1 MPRDDDAEI
10 YEKHAEEL
18 VGFATG
24 LVGPSDAADVV
35 SEAVLRC
42 LRSRAWPT
50 VREPR
55 AYLYR
60 AVLSE
65 ARQHH
70 RTTMRRRAR
79 EARAASVDSVQAVD
93 VDPTILDA
101 VSGLSIRQRAVI
113 VLAYW
118 QDLTPGEIA
127 TMLGIG
133 EGSVRRHL
141 ARARARLREV
151 LHGD

>member
-10 YEKHAEEL
+10 YAKHAEEL
-18 VGFATG
+18 VAFATG

-35 SEAVLRC
+35 SEAMLSC

-65 ARQHH
+65 ARQHY
-70 RTTMRRRAR
+70 RGTMRRRVR
-79 EARAASVDSVQAVD
+79 ELRAASFDSVPAVD

-101 VSGLSIRQRAVI
+101 VSSLSMRQRAVI

-118 QDLTPGEIA
+118 QDLAPAEIA
-127 TMLGIG
+127 TTLGLG

-151 LHGD
+151 LHDD